1 MSTKPEC
8 PGWLRAALDKQVFD
22 RDQQT
27 VAAELCCPVDF
38 PAFAGH
44 FPEQPV
50 LPAVMQLLVVRILAA
65 DLLQIPL
72 KPVRTGKMKFKGI
85 IRPDEMIQVRVVL
98 VKIGEQWQ
106 ADFELKNL
114 GSLVST
120 GNILFAPGEG

>member
-1 MSTKPEC
+1 MSIKPEC

-50 LPAVMQLLVVRILAA
+50 LPAVMQLLVVRMLGA

-72 KPVRTGKMKFKGI
+72 EPVRTGKLKFKGM
-85 IRPDEMIQVRVVL
+85 IRPDERIQVRVTL
-98 VKIGEQWQ
+98 ALIADRWQ
-106 ADFELKNL
+106 ADFRLKNRE
-114 GSLVST
+114 SIVST
-120 GNILFAPGEG
+120 GTIFFTTRQG